1 MPIPLPKLD
10 VQTFDDLVN
19 DGRALIPRYMPA
31 WTDHNVHDP
40 GITLMELF
48 AWLAEMDLYRLDRVP
63 EGSIRAFL
71 RLLGIVPKPAQ
82 VAETVLVADQI
93 TAGTVLAD
101 RTQVTTKDQAV
112 MFQTTHRLW
121 VSPAALVA
129 VLAGPEG
136 ALTDYTDRNGPSSK
150 SFPPFGP
157 HAQGNHALYLGFDQ
171 QLANVP
177 EVIHLYL
184 WTGDA
189 QKDRQTR
196 DALLAEAHSL
206 ETAAHQCP
214 SERRPPAVDWRHHYS
229 VRTVWEYYAG
239 KEGFIDKWLPLSEVV
254 DDTRALTLCGAV
266 RFKAPESAEHVAG
279 GINGSAYSSQ
289 YFIRCRLESGHFDC
303 PPSIRC
309 IAINA
314 VHARHAV
321 DRSQRLVL
329 GRSTGRAEQTFQL
342 PERPIVPGSTTVT
355 VKIRASADQTWN
367 ESLTWDQLGPY
378 AHAYVLDPEQ
388 GEIRFGNGRSG
399 AVPPADSEL
408 SVTYQVGGGLAG
420 NVEVQ
425 SLTRLT
431 TSMADT
437 TDFYQPFVATG
448 GAAAEFLFDAKA
460 RAVAWLSQ
468 PHRAV
473 TLKDFETLALMTPGV
488 PVARVKALADYDPLL
503 PCVTAPGAVTVI
515 VIPYCPEACPVPGP
529 DLLRAVAR
537 YLDRRR
543 VLTTELHVIG
553 PQYST
558 IAVHATLHVK
568 ADASPAEL
576 RARAISRLDEFLHP
590 LRGGPDGTGWPMGR
604 AVYRSEVLALLNEL
618 PGVIYVDAVSLEVIE
633 EDRPNFTG
641 CCDPCSGD
649 WSKSKP
655 SQCGN
660 IEICPHGL
668 VVPGSHKISVTTER
682 IGP

>member
-48 AWLAEMDLYRLDRVP
+48 AWLAEMDLYRLDRVS

-136 ALTDYTDRNGPSSK
+136 ALTDYTDRNDPSSK
-150 SFPPFGP
+150 SFPPFGSNP
-157 HAQGNHALYLGFDQ
+157 EQNHALYLGFDRK
-171 QLANVP
+171 LADTP
-177 EVIHLYL
+177 ELIHLYL
-184 WTGDA
+184 WTGDLE
-189 QKDRQTR
+189 QDRQAKE
-196 DALLAEAHSL
+196 ALKAEADAI
-206 ETAAHQCP
+206 EEAATSHCP
-214 SERRPPAVDWRHHYS
+214 PERRPAPVDWRQHYS
-229 VRTVWEYYAG
+229 VQTVWEYYAG
-239 KEGFIDKWLPLSEVV
+239 TDQWLPLAEVV
-254 DDTRALTLCGAV
+254 DETCALTLSGAV
-266 RFKAPESAEHVAG
+266 RFKAPDIVKHMAG
-279 GINGSAYSSQ
+279 GVTGGSHANR
-289 YFIRCRLESGHFDC
+289 FCIRCRLVSGQFDC
-303 PPSIRC
+303 PPTIRY
-309 IAINA
+309 IQINT

-355 VKIRASADQTWN
+355 VKISASADQTWN

-388 GEIRFGNGRSG
+388 GEVQFGNGRSG
-399 AVPPADSEL
+399 AVPRADAEL
-408 SVTYQVGGGLAG
+408 SVTYQVGGGTAG
-420 NVEVQ
+420 NVAAQ
-425 SLTRLT
+425 TLTRLS
-431 TSMADT
+431 TSGPTAN
-437 TDFYQPFVATG
+437 DFQQPFAAIG
-448 GAAAEFLFDAKA
+448 GAAAESLFDAKA

-473 TLKDFETLALMTPGV
+473 TLKDFETIALMTPGV

-543 VLTTELHVIG
+543 LLTTELHVIG

-633 EDRPNFTG
+633 EDRPNSTG